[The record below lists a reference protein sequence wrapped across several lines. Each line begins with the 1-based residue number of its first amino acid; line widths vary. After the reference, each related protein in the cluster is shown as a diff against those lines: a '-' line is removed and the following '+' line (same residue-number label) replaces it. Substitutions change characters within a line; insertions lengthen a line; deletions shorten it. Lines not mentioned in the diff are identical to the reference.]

1 MAPST
6 VEYVPAEQ
14 KVQVPMRPVPD
25 EYVPAVQDWQAK
37 AVAIPV
43 PVEYVPA
50 PHLTQLALAGR
61 PWLVE

>member
-1 MAPST
+1 M
-6 VEYVPAEQ
+6 
-14 KVQVPMRPVPD
+14 PVPD
-25 EYVPAVQDWQAK
+25 EYVPAAQSWQAK

-50 PHLTQLALAGR
+50 PHRTQLALAAR